1 MVSYN
6 NFETNEMF
14 SGLTN
19 YDIYMMN
26 KNKKNAE
33 SRLFDKK
40 IENKQLKISY
50 EDYQRKLSKT
60 PVKQDY
66 KTYLIEQL
74 GRKSPDRILSEE
86 EFSRQSEDAVAQKAK
101 SRKPS
106 FAERAV
112 SKITGGAHL
121 RKGAKIFIAFYVL
134 IVMAVASI
142 LIVMNTAGSNKSAD
156 AGSGVVEQNAVQ
168 PMTLN
173 EEAEET
179 NWFDRLCDS
188 LNK

>member
-6 NFETNEMF
+6 NFDTNEMF
-14 SGLTN
+14 GDLTN

-26 KNKKNAE
+26 KNKKSAE

-40 IENKQLKISY
+40 IENKPVKISY
-50 EDYQRKLSKT
+50 EDYKKKLSKS
-60 PVKQDY
+60 PAKQDY
-66 KTYLIEQL
+66 KSYLMEQL
-74 GRKSPDRILSEE
+74 DRKSPDTILSEE
-86 EFSRQSEDAVAQKAK
+86 EFFRQSDNSATEKARNK
-101 SRKPS
+101 KPS
-106 FAERAV
+106 LMERAV
-112 SKITGGAHL
+112 SKVSGGANL
-121 RKGAKIFIAFYVL
+121 RKGAKIFIACYVL

-142 LIVMNTAGSNKSAD
+142 LIVMNTAGSDTPAD
-156 AGSGVVEQNAVQ
+156 AGSGAIEQNVVQ

-173 EEAEET
+173 EESEET